1 MEPTGQNLQINDPTT
16 VGNEPAQ
23 STFNQIKSTV
33 ADKLHSAA
41 TTLHQTAG
49 RGDQQSDLSTF
60 GHRAAGW
67 LENSA
72 SYVSE
77 IEPERVRRDLEN
89 HVRKNP
95 GRTLLIAGAVG
106 LVLGGLLRRR

>member
-1 MEPTGQNLQINDPTT
+1 MEQTGQNMGFNDIKTA
-16 VGNEPAQ
+16 GREPAQ
-23 STFNQIKSTV
+23 STFDQIKSTV
-33 ADKLHSAA
+33 ADKLYLAA
-41 TTLHQTAG
+41 TNLHQTAE
-49 RGDQQSDLSTF
+49 RGDQQSDLSSF

-89 HVRKNP
+89 QVRKNP

>member
-1 MEPTGQNLQINDPTT
+1 MEQIGQNLGFNEATT
-16 VGNEPAQ
+16 EVSERGQ
-23 STFNQIKSTV
+23 STFNQVKSTV

-41 TTLHQTAG
+41 KTLHQKAE
-49 RGDQQSDLSTF
+49 RGDQQSDLSNF
-60 GHRAAGW
+60 GHKAAGW

-89 HVRKNP
+89 QVRNNP

>member
-1 MEPTGQNLQINDPTT
+1 MAQTGQEMGFSEITNETGER
-16 VGNEPAQ
+16 GN
-23 STFNQIKSTV
+23 STFNQVKSTV

-41 TTLHQTAG
+41 KTLHQTAE
-49 RGDQQSDLSTF
+49 RGDQQGDLSTF

-72 SYVSE
+72 DYVSE

-95 GRTLLIAGAVG
+95 GRTLLIAGAIG